1 LRQWNKNFVIT
12 GMGLIVPIFIV
23 IFWQIS
29 SINGWIAANIMPSPL
44 KIVSTI
50 VDLFR
55 EGELLEHIGIT
66 LYRVSMG
73 FLLGTALAL
82 LFGVLNGYFRTI
94 RYLLDPL
101 IQALRNIPSLAWVPL
116 FILWMGISEASKIS
130 LIALG
135 VFFPVYLNL
144 VSGIQGVDRR
154 LLEVGWVHGYQ
165 GWRLIRH
172 FFSSG
177 SPSFLHRRTTKR
189 SWIRMDV
196 CRSCRDYGSKQRIG
210 LSSD

>member
-1 LRQWNKNFVIT
+1 
-12 GMGLIVPIFIV
+12 MGLIIPVSIV
-23 IFWQIS
+23 ILWHIFS
-29 SINGWIAANIMPSPL
+29 VNGLIATNIMPSPL

-73 FLLGTALAL
+73 FLLGTAIAL

-116 FILWMGISEASKIS
+116 FILWMGIGEASKIS

-154 LLEVGWVHGYQ
+154 LLEVG
-165 GWRLIRH
+165 
-172 FFSSG
+172 
-177 SPSFLHRRTTKR
+177 
-189 SWIRMDV
+189 
-196 CRSCRDYGSKQRIG
+196 
-210 LSSD
+210 